1 MEGSSGTSPLGEPTV
16 PVIPNCV
23 PTLSVVESANS
34 VQNQDLSDATS
45 FAEINSPMLLI
56 DDAST
61 PKKKQAFSQ
70 EGSLYK
76 PQCDE
81 ELKPKVGMLFDDIGS
96 VMEFYKTYAHH
107 VGFGVRL
114 GQQKIVDNA
123 LLVCKRRISARERY
137 GCC

>member
-1 MEGSSGTSPLGEPTV
+1 MEGSSETSPLGEP
-16 PVIPNCV
+16 IIAKFV
-23 PTLSVVESANS
+23 PTLSAVESINS
-34 VQNQDLSDATS
+34 VQSQDFSDATS
-45 FAEINSPMLLI
+45 CAEINSPMLLI

-61 PKKKQAFSQ
+61 PKKKQACSQ

-96 VMEFYKTYAHH
+96 VMEFYRTYAHH

-114 GQQKIVDNA
+114 GQQKIVDNV
-123 LLVCKRRISARERY
+123 LQWKRFLCAKEIFRPEKDA
-137 GCC
+137 